1 MIGGPLGWLIG
12 GSVLSAVAAFVLVSV
27 VKQLVELAGIAKVVL
42 FSATW
47 TAVTTMAGMRS
58 MTGKAR
64 KLRASNARVMRALK
78 NDK

>member
-1 MIGGPLGWLIG
+1 MIGNPLGWLIG
-12 GSVLSAVAAFVLVSV
+12 GSILSAVAAFVLVSV

-47 TAVTTMAGMRS
+47 TAVTTMAGMRG

-64 KLRASNARVMRALK
+64 KLRASNARVMRTLK
-78 NDK
+78 SDK

>member
-1 MIGGPLGWLIG
+1 MIG
-12 GSVLSAVAAFVLVSV
+12 GSVLSAVAAFVMVRIV
-27 VKQLVELAGIAKVVL
+27 REFVELAGIAKVVL